1 MPHAAQDPLCEE
13 RRTRL
18 TRLNMLAASP
28 WALSSVSFAL
38 TAVLIRSN
46 FLGLL

>member
-1 MPHAAQDPLCEE
+1 MPLN
-13 RRTRL
+13 RL
-18 TRLNMLAASP
+18 ATSP